1 MSLPAALTWLQLLPN
16 GTQFSCATG
25 PAWFRELLPHRNAG
39 DAPPRATVLWDKSW
53 SEIAG
58 ALESWESVV
67 AINCRQVTPAKLES
81 AGYPYVRRF
90 AVLPNLENA
99 RWFISLDS
107 GKAAAASFSLYT
119 PSRKSAHL
127 KKAAAKLFARLRLPG
142 WYRDE
147 IVIASRRPSPLETK
161 LAELFANQTVRVAL
175 SSGAPEP
182 AINRKPSASVIDA
195 DGHVLA
201 FVKIA
206 ASKVSR
212 EIVEH
217 EAEILAALAQH
228 RHLQVDTPRLLF
240 AGEVD
245 GRYLT
250 VQSPLEGT
258 PAPAAWTS
266 EHTAFLDA
274 LSSGPEKMAADTNM
288 VADLPQRLAAQ
299 PALRDVFDAI
309 LPTLEQTKVKST
321 IVHGDFAPWN
331 LRTHNGKLSAFD
343 WEYGDVDG
351 LPLIDEIHFRLQL
364 GLEMETWNLDA
375 AVRFMHDMKH
385 EAFDAEQIR
394 AIQAVYLL
402 DNLARL
408 LGEGYSPEHEM
419 VALYQALLARLNILK
434 REAAL
439 V

>member
-1 MSLPAALTWLQLLPN
+1 
-16 GTQFSCATG
+16 
-25 PAWFRELLPHRNAG
+25 
-39 DAPPRATVLWDKSW
+39 
-53 SEIAG
+53 
-58 ALESWESVV
+58 
-67 AINCRQVTPAKLES
+67 
-81 AGYPYVRRF
+81 
-90 AVLPNLENA
+90 
-99 RWFISLDS
+99 
-107 GKAAAASFSLYT
+107 
-119 PSRKSAHL
+119 
-127 KKAAAKLFARLRLPG
+127 
-142 WYRDE
+142 
-147 IVIASRRPSPLETK
+147 
-161 LAELFANQTVRVAL
+161 
-175 SSGAPEP
+175 
-182 AINRKPSASVIDA
+182 
-195 DGHVLA
+195 
-201 FVKIA
+201 
-206 ASKVSR
+206 
-212 EIVEH
+212 
-217 EAEILAALAQH
+217 
-228 RHLQVDTPRLLF
+228 
-240 AGEVD
+240 
-245 GRYLT
+245 
-250 VQSPLEGT
+250 
-258 PAPAAWTS
+258 
-266 EHTAFLDA
+266 
-274 LSSGPEKMAADTNM
+274 MAADTNM